1 MEELLKK
8 LNIEL
13 DKASDSDTYIITN
26 YDEFSYIYNEL
37 DKSDLVSRDSDESFF
52 NLDEA
57 HVVFYNE
64 DYDIIMDAD
73 LNEDIYSLKITENN
87 NSEEKD

>member
-13 DKASDSDTYIITN
+13 DKASDSDTYIINN

-57 HVVFYNE
+57 HVVFYNS

-73 LNEDIYSLKITENN
+73 LNEDIYGLKITENN
-87 NSEEKD
+87 DNEKE